1 MEPLSLDLFD
11 FELPEALIAQ
21 EPARPRDASK
31 LLVLPRTGGAPQHR
45 GFMELPELLRQGDL
59 LVVNQTR
66 VMPARLH
73 LRRPTGGKVE
83 LLLHRPVD
91 GARETALTWE
101 GLGRP
106 GAALTVG
113 KTVVTR
119 GGETLEVVA
128 RHGQQVHVRGIAP
141 LWELMVREGAWPLP
155 PYIARPDGTV
165 PDDGHDYQS
174 IFAREMGAVAAP
186 TASLHFTDRVLAALE
201 ARGVQLQPV
210 VLHVGPGTFLPI
222 RPEHAADVRHHAM
235 HGEHYEVPASTQAA
249 VQATR
254 ARGGRVIAVGTT
266 CLRALETWAQS
277 GAAVGQSELFVYPGF
292 DFAVVD
298 GLVTNFHLPRSTLL
312 LLVSALAGRERVLA
326 AYQEAMQNS
335 YRFYSYGDAMLIV

>member
-11 FELPEALIAQ
+11 FELPESLIAQ

-31 LLVLPRTGGAPQHR
+31 LLVLPRFGGEPQHR
-45 GFMELPELLRQGDL
+45 AFRDLPHLLQPHDL

-66 VMPARLH
+66 VMPARLR
-73 LRRPTGGKVE
+73 LRRPTGGRVE
-83 LLLHRPVD
+83 LLLHRPID
-91 GARETALTWE
+91 GPRAAARVWE

-113 KTVVTR
+113 KSMVAQ
-119 GGETLEVVA
+119 GGEVLEVVA
-128 RHGQQVHVRGIAP
+128 RDGQKVQVRGDLP
-141 LWELMVREGAWPLP
+141 LWELMTRDGAWPLP
-155 PYIARPDGTV
+155 PYIERDEGTEA
-165 PDDGHDYQS
+165 DDGHDYQS

-186 TASLHFTDRVLAALE
+186 TASLHFTDRVLADIA
-201 ARGVQLQPV
+201 ARGVDVQPV

-222 RPEHAADVRHHAM
+222 RPEHAADVRQHAM
-235 HGEHYEVPASTQAA
+235 HGEHYEVPAVTQAA
-249 VQATR
+249 VAATR
-254 ARGGRVIAVGTT
+254 ARGGRVLAVGTT

-277 GAAVGQSELFVYPGF
+277 GAAVGNSELFVYPGF
-292 DFAVVD
+292 DFRLVD

-326 AYQEAMQNS
+326 AYREAMLNH
-335 YRFYSYGDAMLIV
+335 YRFYSYGDAMLIA